1 MHICFTTPI
10 SPPQSPTAAC
20 LSGYQHWLY
29 QGWKELR
36 PGAPR
41 RHAANRAV
49 FAPRFEKR
57 EYGVNLFGFLSTPSG
72 LGEVARSCRD
82 RIDRGRMP
90 PAGHRRSTLDGNRS
104 SHECAPARD
113 QRYRINLIQQ
123 NADMMPL
130 FTRAYGEEVLHGAYN
145 IGFWFWELPSA
156 RSDWI
161 HFYEYVDEIWVASEF
176 CRRSFSCLTRLPVIR
191 MPLVIEGLEKQARYD
206 RAHFGCRIR
215 VPLRI
220 CLRCQQL
227 SGAKESLAL
236 IEAFRREFGDSTDV
250 LLVLKQSHGG
260 GPRNANAR
268 LLDSAIAGA
277 ATSDPRP

>member
-1 MHICFTTPI
+1 MNI
-10 SPPQSPTAAC
+10 PPYFEEDAYLFYNPDLAAAVADGRL

-49 FAPRFEKR
+49 FVPRFEKR

-72 LGEVARSCRD
+72 LGEVARSCRTALTAAECRLQAIDVPPWTATGASRIAPPRD
-82 RIDRGRMP
+82 R
-90 PAGHRRSTLDGNRS
+90 
-104 SHECAPARD
+104 
-113 QRYRINLIQQ
+113 RYRINLIQQ

-156 RSDWI
+156 RSDW
-161 HFYEYVDEIWVASEF
+161 HPFYEYVDEIWVASEF

-191 MPLVIEGLEKQARYD
+191 VPLVIEGLEKQVVTIARTSVY
-206 RAHFGCRIR
+206 
-215 VPLRI
+215 
-220 CLRCQQL
+220 
-227 SGAKESLAL
+227 L
-236 IEAFRREFGDSTDV
+236 IPRSSSDMPSMST
-250 LLVLKQSHGG
+250 
-260 GPRNANAR
+260 
-268 LLDSAIAGA
+268 AIWSER
-277 ATSDPRP
+277 TH